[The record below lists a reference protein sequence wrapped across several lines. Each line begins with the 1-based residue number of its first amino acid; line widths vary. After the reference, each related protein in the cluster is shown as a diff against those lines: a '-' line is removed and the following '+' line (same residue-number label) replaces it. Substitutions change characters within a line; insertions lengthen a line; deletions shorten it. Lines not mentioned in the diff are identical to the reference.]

1 MSFLILQQTRP
12 AADTLSFVFLMVA
25 LQLKFV
31 VSFLSIDPGLLSA
44 HAFCLLELVWE
55 LHKEPDGCKGGDVW
69 FWHAMY
75 WGWLWV
81 SWDDPWVK
89 FFPWLKLPV
98 GVQIVSRNLI
108 LYAFWES
115 YMLLS
120 WTASLP
126 GNRAAFLMLWMLWQS
141 NESLQQCS
149 RELGKPG
156 LYSLILLFPR
166 EENYRLSSLAQTV
179 PPLVRGDNSKDKLL
193 LLPTSIC
200 PNSFVLFC
208 FLQRSAGTS
217 LLENNFQK
225 AISLDGDYLSYC
237 SAVTPRLQLRGES
250 QFIVSCT

>member
-1 MSFLILQQTRP
+1 MSFLILQHTRP

-44 HAFCLLELVWE
+44 HAFCLLELA
-55 LHKEPDGCKGGDVW
+55 HHRAGSCTRNQTAAKGERCGFGVPCIGDD
-69 FWHAMY
+69 
-75 WGWLWV
+75 WV

-126 GNRAAFLMLWMLWQS
+126 NNGAPFLMLWMLWQS

-156 LYSLILLFPR
+156 LYSLILPFPR
-166 EENYRLSSLAQTV
+166 EKIT
-179 PPLVRGDNSKDKLL
+179 G
-193 LLPTSIC
+193 C
-200 PNSFVLFC
+200 PV
-208 FLQRSAGTS
+208 
-217 LLENNFQK
+217 
-225 AISLDGDYLSYC
+225 
-237 SAVTPRLQLRGES
+237 
-250 QFIVSCT
+250 